1 MSRPDFKITEHT
13 TDLLLHIG
21 HSTTN
26 TTVAKMWSL
35 LSWASIALFASH
47 VQALYFY
54 IDGPTQK
61 CFFEELPKDTLVVG
75 MHRKHIAEHLLE
87 EGHPSDT

>member
-1 MSRPDFKITEHT
+1 
-13 TDLLLHIG
+13 
-21 HSTTN
+21 
-26 TTVAKMWSL
+26 MWSAVLCLSLAL
-35 LSWASIALFASH
+35 LTSQ

-75 MHRKHIAEHLLE
+75 TNTYHTKEAYGDMLRYPRSLQSKPVE
-87 EGHPSDT
+87 